1 MALCPNCGTQTVEG
15 DVFCATC
22 GADLRA
28 PAQGAPPQVPRP
40 PIPPAPMSEQAE
52 PPSVEPKKR
61 TGLVIGIVVAVL
73 LVCGCGTVAAGVVGY
88 QQFTKA
94 AVATSSE
101 PESTDEPR
109 AGSSAS
115 EAPTTEPAPANTAVE
130 PVTPAAPAAPTS
142 LDEKS
147 AQALVETFLSATQKD
162 DVTTAKSLIT
172 AAALK
177 RIGGT
182 ELLKQKG
189 VITGYTVETVGGG
202 NNVWDVWVVIKT
214 ISGPEKQKY
223 TVGMDGTTPQI
234 TELTTSQF

>member
-1 MALCPNCGTQTVEG
+1 MLRRRCP
-15 DVFCATC
+15 
-22 GADLRA
+22 
-28 PAQGAPPQVPRP
+28 
-40 PIPPAPMSEQAE
+40 IHPAPRRRCPTRG
-52 PPSVEPKKR
+52 PPTVEPKKR

-73 LVCGCGTVAAGVVGY
+73 LVCGCTTVAAGVFGY
-88 QQFTKA
+88 QQFMKA
-94 AVATSSE
+94 AVVTSSE
-101 PESTDEPR
+101 PKSTEGPGAGTSATEPQ
-109 AGSSAS
+109 
-115 EAPTTEPAPANTAVE
+115 TTEPTPGSTAVE
-130 PVTPAAPAAPTS
+130 PVTPAAPTAPAG

-162 DVTTAKSLIT
+162 DVTTAKALIT

-177 RIGGT
+177 RIGGVD
-182 ELLKQKG
+182 LLKQKG

-223 TVGMDGTTPQI
+223 TVGMDGATPKI